1 MTRRRQVF
9 SKWKLRKGDQVIVTA
24 GKSKGATG
32 KIDSIDRKRSG
43 VTIAGVNMVRKHTK
57 PTQNSPGGIIDK
69 PMPLHVSN
77 VAMVDPRQGGPT
89 RVGLRIEEGRKVRYA
104 KKSGAIL

>member
-1 MTRRRQVF
+1 MTRRRQVI
-9 SKWKLRKGDQVIVTA
+9 SKWKLRKGDQVIVVT

-77 VAMVDPRQGGPT
+77 VAMLDPRQGGPT
-89 RVGLRIEEGRKVRYA
+89 RVGFRIEEGRKVRYA

>member
-1 MTRRRQVF
+1 MTRRRQAF

-32 KIDSIDRKRSG
+32 KIDSVDRKRSG
-43 VTIAGVNMVRKHTK
+43 VTVAGVNMARKHTK

-69 PMPLHVSN
+69 PLPLHISN
-77 VAMVDPRQGGPT
+77 VAMLDPRQGGPT
-89 RVGLRIEEGRKVRYA
+89 RVGFRLDAGRKVRYA

>member
-1 MTRRRQVF
+1 MTRRRRTF

-32 KIDSIDRKRSG
+32 KIDRIDRSRCG
-43 VTIAGVNMVRKHTK
+43 VVIAGVNMVRKHTK
-57 PTQNSPGGIIDK
+57 PTQTSPGGIIDQ
-69 PMPLHVSN
+69 PLPLHVSN
-77 VAMVDPRQGGPT
+77 VAMLDPRQGGPT
-89 RVGLRIEEGRKVRYA
+89 RVGWRLEEGRKVRYA

>member
-1 MTRRRQVF
+1 MTRHRQALN
-9 SKWKLRKGDQVIVTA
+9 KWKLRKGDQVIVTA

-32 KIDSIDRKRSG
+32 KIDSINRKNSG
-43 VTIAGVNMVRKHTK
+43 VVIAGVNMVRKHTK

-77 VAMVDPRQGGPT
+77 VALLDPRQGGPT
-89 RVGLRIEEGRKVRYA
+89 RIGFRLEEGRKVRYA

>member
-1 MTRRRQVF
+1 MTRRRQTF
-9 SKWKLRKGDQVIVTA
+9 SKWKLRKGDQVIVVA

-32 KIDSIDRKRSG
+32 KIDSVDRQRSG
-43 VTIAGVNMVRKHTK
+43 VTVAGVNMVRKHTK
-57 PTQNSPGGIIDK
+57 PTQNSPGGIVDK

-77 VAMVDPRQGGPT
+77 VAMLDPRQGGPT
-89 RVGLRIEEGRKVRYA
+89 RVGFRLEEGRKVRYA